1 MVPVKNWRC
10 NNARGLGAPWQ
21 KLTAAQQGC
30 KGQFASSDGPFAY
43 RERNK
48 SSNGVELQRSSVWLN
63 FSIFSQEQ
71 PPSLFLNRTENFLN
85 IRWVSKEKLN
95 LPSPSKEQHFFF
107 LPFLANKTRIRYL
120 RKIDRKSLLI
130 LFLLLVAFI
139 YQFEK
144 YSGKEVLI
152 KKHSDDRDTG
162 VYASGAAGQC
172 CRKDLGED
180 KEILSPLWSFPPS
193 STISPLSL
201 PPYPLD

>member
-120 RKIDRKSLLI
+120 RKIDR
-130 LFLLLVAFI
+130 
-139 YQFEK
+139 
-144 YSGKEVLI
+144 
-152 KKHSDDRDTG
+152 
-162 VYASGAAGQC
+162 
-172 CRKDLGED
+172 
-180 KEILSPLWSFPPS
+180 
-193 STISPLSL
+193 ISPHFISTPCRIYLSIWKVQRKRSSNKEAFGWSRHRCLRQWGSRSML
-201 PPYPLD
+201 P